1 MRLPINFPAVLA
13 MMAAAAL
20 AVATPLEFGIA
31 EVNSA
36 IASRNLK
43 WKIKTEI
50 SLDAPESYRI
60 EPGWGGGSISGGD
73 IRGLM
78 YGLLDAAEQIR
89 TSGKLTRTRLTPRT
103 PLRGLR
109 LAITPDLEQESSS
122 YWRTYFQML
131 ARNRFNRIHVIPP
144 SLGSPY
150 RLEKLMSQLAADYG
164 VDYTLGIETEIT
176 GEALSRLLAS
186 CPMIRSVAIGSKS
199 ASREAVFAAV
209 RGAGRRIA
217 LDFDGVTTIFDAAS
231 EKGVPVVRPI
241 SQWPPSFEID
251 APMNPQDA
259 EAHASLY
266 WLWGRMGYDPK
277 VKLPS
282 GSDAKAFAAG
292 YDLTLML
299 GAADQTMESGSDVV
313 ASLTE
318 AAENRKSQHASA
330 KLTPL
335 DIATR
340 LDTNAAELDQSGIA
354 EFKIL
359 AAQAKERA
367 MALREAYQSAIN
379 SVGETS
385 AEAPRPSIAR
395 PQWTHKVPSSPTG
408 TSPLNVS
415 LKLQAHK
422 EIRAVRLHYRTLDP
436 ASQPK
441 ALEMPA
447 SNEVTFSIPAEDL
460 AGNWDVFYY
469 FEILHTSGAGWF
481 EPDPLTF
488 TPFFTVHI
496 NAPRV
501 GPN

>member
-1 MRLPINFPAVLA
+1 MTATVS
-13 MMAAAAL
+13 

-36 IASRNLK
+36 IGSRNLK
-43 WKIKTEI
+43 WKIRTEI

-60 EPGWGGGSISGGD
+60 EPSWGGGSVSGGD

-78 YGLLDAAEQIR
+78 YGLLDASEQIR
-89 TSGKLTRTRLTPRT
+89 NTGKLTRTRAVPRT

-109 LAITPDLEQESSS
+109 VAITPDLEQASPE
-122 YWRTYFQML
+122 YWRAYFQML

-176 GEALSRLLAS
+176 GEELKRLLAA

-199 ASREAVFAAV
+199 ASREAVFVAMRA
-209 RGAGRRIA
+209 AGRRIA

-231 EKGVPVVRPI
+231 ERGVPLVRPM
-241 SQWPPSFEID
+241 SKWPPSFEID
-251 APMNPQDA
+251 APMNPQEA
-259 EAHASLY
+259 EAHAPLY
-266 WLWGRMGYDPK
+266 WLWGRFGYDLKAKIPT
-277 VKLPS
+277 

-292 YDLTLML
+292 YDVTLML
-299 GAADQTMESGSDVV
+299 GAADQAMESGSDVV
-313 ASLTE
+313 ASVTE
-318 AAENRKSQHASA
+318 AAQNRRSQKASA
-330 KLTPL
+330 KFTPL
-335 DIATR
+335 DIAAR
-340 LDTNAAELDQSGIA
+340 LDSSAAELDQSLMT
-354 EFKIL
+354 EFHGL
-359 AAQAKERA
+359 AAQAKVRA
-367 MALREAYQSAIN
+367 VALREAYQNTLNAN
-379 SVGETS
+379 GDVP
-385 AEAPRPSIAR
+385 ADAPRPNIAR
-395 PQWTHKVPSSPTG
+395 PQWAHKPPPSPTG

-415 LKLQAHK
+415 LKLQAPK
-422 EIRAVRLHYRTLDP
+422 DIRTVRLHYRTVDP

-441 ALEMPA
+441 VLEMPS
-447 SNEVTFSIPAEDL
+447 SNEVMFAIPAEDL

-469 FEILHTSGAGWF
+469 FEILHASGAGWF
-481 EPDPLTF
+481 EPDPLTS
-488 TPFFTVHI
+488 TPYFTVHI